1 MWRYFKIEQY
11 KRNLADGLAK
21 LLGTKIATFWV
32 PSTWIKPKRLA
43 LIEACIIGVISGL
56 AAVFLKQA
64 SGGLGSLRLQASE
77 AWGAWLILPFV
88 GGLGGWLAGWLV
100 QQFAQETSGT
110 GVPQVKAA
118 LNGIPIA
125 LDGRVALVKLVST
138 TITLAAGFPL
148 GRQGPTVQVGAALA
162 AWLSRWIPT
171 SPDYRRQLIAAG
183 AAAGLA
189 AGFNAPIAGVLFVV
203 EELLQDLSS
212 LTLGPAILASFVG
225 AVVSRLLGGDEIDL
239 NLEMATQ
246 TTTSFSAVEIPF
258 YLLLGLL
265 AGILGS
271 FFQKGVLGGLTFTN
285 KVLHWS
291 LPKAM
296 AIAGLA
302 CGAMVSILPSLFWN
316 NTGLREMIVTGEAS
330 VSTAA
335 IAFFTHFMLTI
346 LVASSGAPGGLFA
359 PSLVVGAALGY
370 MVGVFQMA
378 WLGVASPVTYALAGM
393 GSFFCAVS
401 KTPITAVVI
410 VFEITTD
417 FNLVLPLM
425 IGSVVAYLAAER
437 MTTESLYDRI
447 LELKGYR
454 RRSRRLATNN
464 LLTQLQARDVMQR
477 HVEILPSDM
486 TLDRVAEIFSRSNHR
501 GLPVV
506 ENGQLV
512 GILTQGDL
520 AERYTMPHLKVG
532 EIMTP
537 HPLTVTPTD
546 TLQEVLYLLTRYRV
560 SRLPVTEGRRL
571 VGIITRSDIIRAE
584 SEYVSQELSQKNQ
597 RQPSYKVYQT
607 RAPATGRGRIL
618 VPLANPD
625 TAGGL
630 LRMAAAIA
638 REREYELECLHVI
651 RVPSHDT
658 PAETPVNIAPSR
670 SLLDRAVR
678 IGETWEIP
686 VHTQI
691 RVANRISHAI
701 LETIQ
706 ERHIDL
712 LLMGWKGNTVTP
724 GRLFGNAVDTL
735 LQQAPCDV
743 VLVSGLFATPDA
755 PAKVNPGENQND
767 TVMPLLF
774 NRWLVP
780 VRGGSNSKAALE
792 LLPALLT
799 FSKQPYIRLC
809 QIFDPST
816 GSGWHPAEGKHRPI
830 AAQEAAAYLKS
841 LKTFRDKSLQ
851 STVFTAGVPGVSVS
865 DTVIKIA
872 NKNDYDV
879 VLLGASREGIF
890 QQAIKGNIPEAIASG
905 CQCTV
910 IIVRKCD

>member
-1 MWRYFKIEQY
+1 MWRYLQLEQY
-11 KRNLADGLAK
+11 GRK
-21 LLGTKIATFWV
+21 LLNGFAKNLGKRIATFWV

-56 AAVFLKQA
+56 AAVFLKQ
-64 SGGLGSLRLQASE
+64 GTGWLGSFRLQASE
-77 AWGAWLILPFV
+77 GWGAWLILPLV

-125 LDGRVALVKLVST
+125 LDGRVALVKLAST
-138 TITLAAGFPL
+138 TVTLAAGFPL

-225 AVVSRLLGGDEIDL
+225 AVVSRLLGGDGIDL
-239 NLEMATQ
+239 NLEMTAQ
-246 TTTSFSAVEIPF
+246 PSTSFSAVEIPF
-258 YLLLGLL
+258 YLFLGLL
-265 AGILGS
+265 AGVLGS
-271 FFQKGVLGGLTFTN
+271 FFQRGVLGGLTFTN

-291 LPKAM
+291 LPQAM
-296 AIAGLA
+296 AIAGFA
-302 CGAMVSILPSLFWN
+302 CGAIVSMLPPLFWN

-335 IAFFTHFMLTI
+335 IAFFTHFLLTI

-370 MVGVFQMA
+370 MVGVFQME
-378 WLGVASPVTYALAGM
+378 WLGVASPITYALAGM
-393 GSFFCAVS
+393 GTFFCAVS
-401 KTPITAVVI
+401 KTPIAAVTI

-417 FNLVLPLM
+417 FNVVLPLM
-425 IGSVVAYLAAER
+425 IGSVVAYLVAER

-464 LLTQLQARDVMQR
+464 LLTQLRARDVMQR
-477 HVEILPSDM
+477 RVETLPSDM
-486 TLDRVAEIFSRSNHR
+486 TLDRVAEIFSRSRHR

-512 GILTQGDL
+512 GILTQSDL
-520 AERYTMPHLKVG
+520 AERYTAPHLKVSD
-532 EIMTP
+532 IMTP

-584 SEYVSQELSQKNQ
+584 SEYVSQEVSLEGKLE
-597 RQPSYKVYQT
+597 PSYKVYQT

-618 VPLANPD
+618 VPLANPE
-625 TAGGL
+625 TASGL
-630 LRMAAAIA
+630 LHMAAAIA

-651 RVPSHDT
+651 RIPSHNS
-658 PAETPVNIAPSR
+658 PMETAVDIEPGKQLVNQAT
-670 SLLDRAVR
+670 A
-678 IGETWEIP
+678 IGEKWEIS

-691 RVANRISHAI
+691 RIANRVSHAI
-701 LETIQ
+701 LETIK
-706 ERHIDL
+706 ERHIDIL
-712 LLMGWKGNTVTP
+712 LIGWKGNTVTP
-724 GRLFGNAVDTL
+724 GRLFGNAVDIL

-743 VLVSGLFATPDA
+743 VLVSGLFANKGSFKTLA
-755 PAKVNPGENQND
+755 TGEQNNF
-767 TVMPLLF
+767 TTPLLF

-780 VRGGSNSKAALE
+780 VRGGVNSKAALE

-799 FSKQPYIRLC
+799 FSNHPYIRLC
-809 QIFDPST
+809 QIFDPAA
-816 GSGWHPAEGKHRPI
+816 GSGWNPEDRQRPL
-830 AAQEAAAYLKS
+830 AAQEASAYLKA
-841 LKTFRDKSLQ
+841 LKTFQNKSAT
-851 STVFTAGVPGVSVS
+851 STVAAASVPGTSVA
-865 DTVIKIA
+865 DAVIKIA
-872 NKNDYDV
+872 NNNAYDV
-879 VLLGASREGIF
+879 VLLGASREGML
-890 QQAIKGNIPEAIASG
+890 QQAIKGNIPAAIASG
-905 CQCTV
+905 CRCTTIV
-910 IIVRKCD
+910 VRKCD